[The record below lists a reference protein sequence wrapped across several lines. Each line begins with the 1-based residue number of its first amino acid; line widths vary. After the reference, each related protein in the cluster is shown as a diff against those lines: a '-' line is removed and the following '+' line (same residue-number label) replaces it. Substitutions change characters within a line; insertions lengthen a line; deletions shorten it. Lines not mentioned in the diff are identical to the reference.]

1 MTTLVAVSGTGGVLL
16 LVGAAI
22 AGLAFG
28 MILNTF
34 FMGRNR
40 RK

>member
-1 MTTLVAVSGTGGVLL
+1 MTTLVAVSGASSWVLL
-16 LVGAAI
+16 GGAAI

-28 MILNTF
+28 MLLNTF
-34 FMGRNR
+34 FSGRR